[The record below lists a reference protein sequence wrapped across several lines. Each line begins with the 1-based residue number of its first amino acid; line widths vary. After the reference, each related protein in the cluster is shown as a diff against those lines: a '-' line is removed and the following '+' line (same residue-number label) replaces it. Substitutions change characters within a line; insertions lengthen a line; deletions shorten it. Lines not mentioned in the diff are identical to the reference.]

1 MFKVWIL
8 RSKFYDVNVQRML
21 RFQPREE
28 EKENGNRSSSTS
40 SSLPP
45 KSSRAKKRRKG
56 QAEPEV
62 IIEEDIDPLSEPES
76 EPEEEDPGMEI
87 LNRFWRNS
95 ELFFTVSTSQ
105 GDKILPEDSV
115 PRDLREEYSKRQR
128 ELRREKRRA

>member
-1 MFKVWIL
+1 MHRLSELNYRVQSLDTK
-8 RSKFYDVNVQRML
+8 KFYDVNVQRML

-87 LNRFWRNS
+87 LNRFG
-95 ELFFTVSTSQ
+95 ETVNYFS
-105 GDKILPEDSV
+105 LLV
-115 PRDLREEYSKRQR
+115 RV
-128 ELRREKRRA
+128 RAIRFYQKTLYHEI